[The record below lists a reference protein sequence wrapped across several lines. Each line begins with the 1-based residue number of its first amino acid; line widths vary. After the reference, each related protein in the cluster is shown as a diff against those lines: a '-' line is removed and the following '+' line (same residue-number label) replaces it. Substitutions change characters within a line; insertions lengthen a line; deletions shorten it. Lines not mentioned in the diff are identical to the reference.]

1 MTSRQVQKLSAD
13 GPRRSARP
21 AMPRWKVWLCR
32 FGRPG
37 TAAPEKRVASP
48 ASTPVSTAAMTPFA
62 TVTSTSSCQPPGTS
76 AVAKC
81 SLPMRLPAHSL
92 LSRQ

>member
-1 MTSRQVQKLSAD
+1 MTSRQVQKLSAE

-48 ASTPVSTAAMTPFA
+48 ASTPGLDGGDDAVRDGDADVVAPAARHERGREMQLA
-62 TVTSTSSCQPPGTS
+62 HAAPG
-76 AVAKC
+76 
-81 SLPMRLPAHSL
+81 P
-92 LSRQ
+92 

>member
-62 TVTSTSSCQPPGTS
+62 TVTRHVVVPAARHERGREMQLAHAAPG
-76 AVAKC
+76 
-81 SLPMRLPAHSL
+81 P
-92 LSRQ
+92 